1 MPRDTLLRFL
11 LQLWLLFCA
20 LFGALIIAGIRGYS
34 LWSGSALAA
43 LLAALPWCFFESL
56 TPLPSLCLMLLVL
69 GIFALLRKA
78 NPLPLAYGGLL
89 GGWAWSFFLL
99 LLPLVPLGWV
109 LAGSAVLIV
118 LSLCL
123 LWKVDSR
130 PAGLEMPD
138 LRQKGLLALWLSPIL
153 ILLLLLGWNGWLFVH
168 KGEYAPMVVLFTGL
182 ASLLCLGLL
191 YALLRAAQFRVET
204 LLDKQFQQ
212 ELESFMQVIRSQR
225 HDFNFHVQALSG
237 MLEAER
243 YDECRDYMQS
253 LVKNVHDLNQ
263 VLPLYHP
270 AISAMFNAFQEM
282 AFRNKINMELRIEN
296 DLMRL
301 PCTVLEVNT
310 IMSNLLQ
317 NAIDETSRLPAS
329 QRWIRV
335 LVVKRGAKNVI
346 KISNPH
352 HLTEEDFRHAFEAG
366 HTTKQGHQGIGLS
379 TVKRLVLRCKGSIHA
394 EFEEGVVHFIVQLP
408 IPLDA

>member
-1 MPRDTLLRFL
+1 MPQDTLFRFL

-20 LFGALIIAGIRGYS
+20 LFGALTLVGIRGYS
-34 LWSGSALAA
+34 LWSGSGLGA
-43 LLAALPWCFFESL
+43 LLSALPWCFFEGL
-56 TPLPSLCLMLLVL
+56 TPLPSLALMLLVL
-69 GIFALLRKA
+69 GVFALFRKA
-78 NPLPLAYGGLL
+78 APLPLAYGALL
-89 GGWAWSFFLL
+89 GGWLWSYSLL
-99 LLPLVPLGWV
+99 LLPLVPVGWV
-109 LAGSAVLIV
+109 LAGSAVLLV

-123 LWKVDSR
+123 LQKGDSR
-130 PAGLEMPD
+130 LGGLEMPD
-138 LRQKGLLALWLSPIL
+138 IRQKGMLALWLSPVL

-168 KGEYAPMVVLFTGL
+168 EGEYAPMVVVFTGL
-182 ASLLCLGLL
+182 VSLLCLSLL

-243 YDECRDYMQS
+243 YEECRGYMQS
-253 LVKNVHDLNQ
+253 LVKSVSDLNQ
-263 VLPLYHP
+263 VLPLHHP

-282 AFRNKINMELRIEN
+282 AYRSDIAMEVRIEN

-301 PCTVLEVNT
+301 PCTVLEANT
-310 IMSNLLQ
+310 IIGNLLQ
-317 NAIDETSRLPAS
+317 NAIDETAQLPAS

-352 HLTEEDFRHAFEAG
+352 HLTAEDFRHAFEAG
-366 HTTKQGHQGIGLS
+366 HSTKHGHQGIGLS
-379 TVKRLVLRCKGSIHA
+379 TVKRLVLRCKGSIHT